1 MRKVLSDK
9 KTIITVLSII
19 LVLTIMS
26 STTYA
31 IFFRVNTFENTES
44 YTAGVLDIQVEE
56 GSTLSLTNTLP
67 ITDSEGASL
76 TPYTFTVKNVGNL
89 TYTFDLKMLST
100 TSSNPINS
108 SYIKVKLDNN
118 EPVLL
123 SSLTNGIIGSDI
135 TLNPGESI
143 TMSIRIWLDI
153 NTPNTEIGKSFSAKI
168 VTDGVGSEYVAP
180 NTGADYITSLVSSN
194 PDTMNKDDPDGNVR
208 YMGKDPNN
216 YVSFNG
222 ELWRII
228 GVFDVASTYGGETE
242 KRLKII
248 RDEPI
253 GKYSWDNKPSGTGSS
268 TSSSGSNDWT
278 DSALMEVL
286 NNGAYWNRT
295 SGNCPYGEN
304 GATTSCDFSSSG
316 LTEEAKALIGD
327 AVWNLGG
334 TASYT
339 SASNGLPSHF
349 YGYERGTTVY
359 GTRPTYWV
367 GKIGLMYPSDYGYAT
382 SGGTTTNRSSCLA
395 KEMYNWDSS
404 SYSDCKN
411 NDYLYNSSVNQWT
424 ITPHSSSSAGVFGVY
439 NFVFGLY
446 IYASISNLSASP
458 VLYLKSTVE
467 ITGGE
472 GTSENPY
479 TLDVPSV
486 PATETIL
493 NIYTNAEKTTVVNN
507 SVNYEYATSVGMM
520 EDVGGNIRYYGADP
534 NNYVSFNNELW
545 RIIGVFKD
553 IDDGNGNK
561 ETRIKIARNES
572 IGNYQWDDIEN
583 EWSTAT
589 LQTYLNGTYLNGLTI
604 EAQAMVGNAKWNLGG
619 WSTSSV
625 YANNFYQYERGTTV
639 YSGRSTEWIGKIA
652 LMYPSDYMYAG
663 DLSKCSKDGYNWDTD
678 KTNCRDTSWLRN
690 TSTNQ
695 WTLTPLS
702 SDSGY
707 VFYVYA
713 TGFVRYYNLV
723 SNSHASRPVLYL
735 ASTVEITG
743 GEGTSENPFTL
754 N

>member
-44 YTAGVLDIQVEE
+44 YTAGVLDIEVEE
-56 GSTLSLTNTLP
+56 GSTLSLANTLP

-108 SYIKVKLDNN
+108 SYIKVKLDDN

-135 TLNPGESI
+135 RLNPGESI

-168 VTDGVGSEYVAP
+168 VTDGIGSEYVM
-180 NTGADYITSLVSSN
+180 TGADYITSLVSSN
-194 PDTMNKDDPDGNVR
+194 PDTMNNDDPDGNVR
-208 YMGKDPNN
+208 YMGADPNN
-216 YVSFNG
+216 YVSFNN

-228 GVFDVASTYGGETE
+228 GVFDVASTYGGLTE

-253 GKYSWDNKPSGTGSS
+253 GNYSWNNKPSGTGSS
-268 TSSSGSNDWT
+268 DSSSGINDWT

-286 NNGAYWNRT
+286 NNGAYWNRS
-295 SGNCPYGEN
+295 SGTCPSGSN
-304 GATTSCDFSSSG
+304 GATTSCDFSSTG
-316 LTEEAKALIGD
+316 LTEEAKTLIGD

-349 YGYERGTTVY
+349 YGYERGETVY
-359 GTRPTYWV
+359 TGPTYWV

-382 SGGTTTNRSSCLA
+382 SGGTTTNRDSCLA
-395 KEMYNWDSS
+395 KEMYNWSSS
-404 SYSDCKN
+404 SYSYCKN
-411 NDYLYNSSVNQWT
+411 NDYLYDSSLYQWT
-424 ITPHSSSSAGVFGVY
+424 ITPHSSSSSNVFTVDATGYVKS
-439 NFVFGLY
+439 FRALWP
-446 IYASISNLSASP
+446 YATRP
-458 VLYLKSTVE
+458 VLYLASTVE

-472 GTSENPY
+472 GSQSKPY
-479 TLDVPSV
+479 TLDMPSV
-486 PATETIL
+486 PATETIS
-493 NIYTNAEKTTVVNN
+493 NIYNNAEKTTVANN
-507 SVNYEYATSVGMM
+507 GVNYEYATSVGMM
-520 EDVGGNIRYYGADP
+520 EDVGGNIRYYGEDP

-545 RIIGVFKD
+545 RIIGVFND

-572 IGNYQWDDIEN
+572 IGNYQWDNNEN
-583 EWSTAT
+583 EWSTST
-589 LQTYLNGTYLNGLTI
+589 LQTYLNGTYLNSLTS
-604 EAQAMVGNAKWNLGG
+604 EAQEMIGNAKWNLGG
-619 WSTSSV
+619 SSTYQGL
-625 YANNFYQYERGTTV
+625 YANDYYTFERGTAV
-639 YSGRSTEWIGKIA
+639 YSGRNTEWTGEIA

-690 TSTNQ
+690 TSTVQ
-695 WTLTPLS
+695 LTITPS
-702 SDSGY
+702 SSSSIG
-707 VFYVYA
+707 VFSVYDYGHVDGSDFYDV
-713 TGFVRYYNLV
+713 TNYN
-723 SNSHASRPVLYL
+723 ASRPVLYL

-754 N
+754 SQ

>member
-44 YTAGVLDIQVEE
+44 YTAGVLDIEVVE
-56 GSTLSLTNTLP
+56 GSTLSLANTLP

-108 SYIKVKLDNN
+108 SYIKVKLDDN

-135 TLNPGESI
+135 TLSPGKSI

-168 VTDGVGSEYVAP
+168 VTDGVGSEYVKP
-180 NTGADYITSLVSSN
+180 NTGADYITSLLSSN
-194 PDTMNKDDPDGNVR
+194 PDTMNNDDPDGNVR

-216 YVSFNG
+216 YVWFNN

-228 GVFDVASTYGGETE
+228 GVFDVASTYGGPTE

-248 RDEPI
+248 RDESI
-253 GKYSWDNKPSGTGSS
+253 GTYSWDNKPSGTGSS
-268 TSSSGSNDWT
+268 TSSYGSNDWT

-295 SGNCPYGEN
+295 SGTCPYGDT
-304 GATTSCDFSSSG
+304 TTSCDFSSNG
-316 LTEEAKALIGD
+316 LTDEAKSLIGD

-334 TASYT
+334 TASYQ
-339 SASNGLPSHF
+339 SSSNGLPSHF
-349 YGYERGTTVY
+349 YGYERGETVY
-359 GTRPTYWV
+359 TGRPTYWV
-367 GKIGLMYPSDYGYAT
+367 GKIGLMCPSDYGYAT
-382 SGGTTTNRSSCLA
+382 SGGATTNRASCLA
-395 KEMYNWDSS
+395 KEMHSWDSL
-404 SYSDCKN
+404 SDCKN
-411 NDYLYNSSVNQWT
+411 NDYLYDFSLFQWT
-424 ITPHSSSSAGVFGVY
+424 ITPLSSSSGSVFYVGDFGYVDYDGVTSY
-439 NFVFGLY
+439 FV
-446 IYASISNLSASP
+446 SRP

-472 GTSENPY
+472 GTSENPF
-479 TLDVPSV
+479 TFEMPSV
-486 PATETIL
+486 PATETIS

-534 NNYVSFNNELW
+534 NNYVRFNNELW
-545 RIIGVFKD
+545 RIIGVFND

-561 ETRIKIARNES
+561 ETRIKIAKNES
-572 IGNYQWDDIEN
+572 IGNYAWDSNDTN

-589 LQTYLNGTYLNGLTI
+589 LQTYLNGDYLNSLTT
-604 EAQAMVGNAKWNLGG
+604 EAKGMVGNAKWNLGG
-619 WSTSSV
+619 SSTYQGL
-625 YANNFYQYERGTTV
+625 YANDYYTFERGTTV
-639 YSGRSTEWIGKIA
+639 YSGRSTEWTGKIA

-702 SDSGY
+702 SLSNT
-707 VFYVYA
+707 VFYVNTAGYLNS
-713 TGFVRYYNLV
+713 NLNNV
-723 SNSHASRPVLYL
+723 ANSNASRPVLYL